1 MRDVTLRARMTD
13 RVAATCAWGA
23 TALVA
28 VVFGALLLDV
38 ARRGVGEI
46 SWSFLVE
53 APRDAGRAGG
63 IAPILVS
70 TVLILLVCL
79 AVVLP
84 VGLGTAILLA
94 EQSARDQRLG
104 MLVRR
109 SLDVLAGVPSIVF
122 GLFGNAVFCVA
133 LGMGYSILA
142 GGLTLACMVLPI
154 VIRSAEAALRAVSDE
169 PRQAAA
175 ALGLSRTTT
184 TFRILVPVAMPGL
197 MVGLVLGIGR
207 AIAETAALLFTAG
220 SVDRMPGSL
229 LDSGRSLTVH
239 VYTLAMDV
247 AGGEP
252 RAYAAALV
260 LVVLLIMINGAAAL
274 LATRMHRGGREA

>member
-13 RVAATCAWGA
+13 RFAATCAWGA

-28 VVFGALLLDV
+28 LVFGALLLDV
-38 ARRGVGEI
+38 VRRGVGEI

>member
-1 MRDVTLRARMTD
+1 MADLMMRARLTD
-13 RVAATCAWGA
+13 RVVAACVWGA

-38 ARRGVGEI
+38 ARRGAGEL
-46 SWSFLVE
+46 SWSFLVDT
-53 APRDAGRAGG
+53 PRDAGRAGG
-63 IAPILVS
+63 IASILVS
-70 TVLILLVCL
+70 TALILAVCL
-79 AVVLP
+79 TVALP
-84 VGLGTAILLA
+84 VGLGAAVLLA
-94 EQSARDQRLG
+94 EQAASDRRLG
-104 MLVRR
+104 LLVRR

-122 GLFGNAVFCVA
+122 GLFGNAVFCIA

-154 VIRSAEAALRAVSDE
+154 VIRSGEAALRAVSDE
-169 PRQAAA
+169 HRQAAA
-175 ALGLSRTTT
+175 ALGMSRTTT
-184 TFRILVPVAMPGL
+184 IVRVLIPVALPGL

-220 SVDRMPGSL
+220 SVDRMPASL

-260 LVVLLIMINGAAAL
+260 LVVILVVINGAAAF
-274 LATRMHRGGREA
+274 LASRGHAGEHAP